1 MFPEFTQEGL
11 WADVEHTP
19 RIPQGL
25 GVWLHAKA
33 PAGHAQSPGCQL
45 QYYSKS

>member
-25 GVWLHAKA
+25 GVWLHATA
-33 PAGHAQSPGCQL
+33 PAGCQL